1 MARDIDPENS
11 EVRNLIVNTL
21 QAEERAALDSEH
33 DSSDMSQ
40 RLDCLQDLTIG
51 SFSRLL
57 WGGQRTN

>member
-40 RLDCLQDLTIG
+40 RYHNVNII
-51 SFSRLL
+51 
-57 WGGQRTN
+57 N